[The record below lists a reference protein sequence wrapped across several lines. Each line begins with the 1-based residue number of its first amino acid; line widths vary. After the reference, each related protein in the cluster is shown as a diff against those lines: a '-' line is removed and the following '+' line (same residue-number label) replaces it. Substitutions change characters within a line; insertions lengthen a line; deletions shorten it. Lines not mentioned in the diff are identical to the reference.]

1 MVLPLPERALGDAD
15 GPTTVGTTGDFVV
28 ASTLELGDGVNGI
41 ILGFTLG
48 FKFELGF
55 GVGTRTGTGVGFEI
69 GVAITTG
76 AMGTLLALGDT
87 GIIDGL
93 KKNGDTLGD
102 RVVVGM
108 GGVTEQLTWRI
119 ALLIESAT

>member
-28 ASTLELGDGVNGI
+28 ASTLELGEGVDGI

-55 GVGTRTGTGVGFEI
+55 GVGPRTGTGVGFEI

-93 KKNGDTLGD
+93 KKNGNTLGD

-119 ALLIESAT
+119 ALLTESAT